1 LTVTDDEGDS
11 ADDTVDIE
19 ITPFTSM
26 APLADAGSDLTV
38 NDSDNDGSQA
48 VALDGSGSTDPDGGS
63 LVSYEWHEG
72 GVLLADGM
80 NPTVSLAVGLHTLTL
95 TVTDD
100 EGDSADDTVDI
111 EITPFTSMAPLA
123 DAGSDLT
130 VNDSDNDGSQAVALD
145 GSGSTDPDGGSL
157 VSYEWYES
165 DVLLAEGMNPTVS
178 LAVGLHTL
186 TLTVTDDEGDSADD
200 TVTISVEDLP
210 EFQTLTVTPIDDAY
224 LQDAAGIDDD
234 RVRVQHDRRT
244 GYLKFDVTAVG
255 SGVVTRAVLRL
266 RVRGDAGNGTVRA
279 YLGEH
284 NNWNEDNLGVSTRPA
299 PDQALGAV
307 TSRFGLDQ
315 YIEIDVGS
323 GINSAGIY
331 SLILTMDA
339 GGNDVAFGS
348 KEAPGFEPQLS
359 VEFSH

>member
-1 LTVTDDEGDS
+1 
-11 ADDTVDIE
+11 
-19 ITPFTSM
+19 
-26 APLADAGSDLTV
+26 
-38 NDSDNDGSQA
+38 
-48 VALDGSGSTDPDGGS
+48 
-63 LVSYEWHEG
+63 
-72 GVLLADGM
+72 
-80 NPTVSLAVGLHTLTL
+80 
-95 TVTDD
+95 
-100 EGDSADDTVDI
+100 
-111 EITPFTSMAPLA
+111 
-123 DAGSDLT
+123 
-130 VNDSDNDGSQAVALD
+130 
-145 GSGSTDPDGGSL
+145 
-157 VSYEWYES
+157 
-165 DVLLAEGMNPTVS
+165 
-178 LAVGLHTL
+178 
-186 TLTVTDDEGDSADD
+186 LTVTDDEGDSADD